1 MTYNVFGGTL
11 SLNQSI
17 NSSEGLDC
25 EIDQYWL
32 CDVTVTVVCVTM
44 WEPNVNRADHWSE
57 KPNVR
62 EFDSCW
68 EIHQKSR
75 MSGDR

>member
-44 WEPNVNRADHWSE
+44 
-57 KPNVR
+57 
-62 EFDSCW
+62 
-68 EIHQKSR
+68 
-75 MSGDR
+75 